1 MFIDTEAA
9 VEAMREAAVG
19 GSAFLFPRVLLI
31 PRVPW
36 PLATRTRGVAHGRG
50 SLFYFI
56 FCQWWTSFGSNE
68 CDIGKNCRP
77 FREAA
82 LADWRRASPVIKR
95 KEKVIDLIH
104 RLLLSSLF
112 LGERTGAIQEEE
124 EEEEYAV
131 RD

>member
-19 GSAFLFPRVLLI
+19 GSAFLFPRVLLVL
-31 PRVPW
+31 RVPW
-36 PLATRTRGVAHGRG
+36 PLATRTRGVAHTRG
-50 SLFYFI
+50 WLFHFS

-77 FREAA
+77 FRKAA
-82 LADWRRASPVIKR
+82 LADWRRASPVTKK
-95 KEKVIDLIH
+95 KEKGIDLIH
-104 RLLLSSLF
+104 RLLSSLF